1 MVAQVVVTF
10 ETSAPKETKP
20 KPNELEEYEKE
31 MLRPGF
37 EPGISDSKGRY
48 A

>member
-1 MVAQVVVTF
+1 MEIDKRDSTV
-10 ETSAPKETKP
+10 
-20 KPNELEEYEKE
+20 EEEEEK

>member
-1 MVAQVVVTF
+1 MEIDKRDSTV
-10 ETSAPKETKP
+10 
-20 KPNELEEYEKE
+20 EEEEK